1 MDLPTGTVSF
11 LFTDIEGSSRLWE
24 KHHVTMYQAV
34 ARHDSLLQSAVVENN
49 GHVVK
54 MRGDGLHAVFASV
67 QDAVAAAVAG
77 QRALQAEEW
86 DEGIDRIPVRMGVH
100 SGSAQLR
107 DGDYF
112 GPTVNRAA
120 RLQDAGHGSQILLSQ
135 VSATLIDGQ
144 LPVGISLLD
153 LGRHQIKDFPA
164 PERVYQVLAPELP
177 NHFPPLRASG
187 RRRTNL
193 PTQTTGFV
201 GREREIKAAKQ
212 MLEQARLVTLT
223 GPGGTGKTRL
233 ALQVARKVFDRYRDG
248 VWLVELAPLTEETM
262 VLPAIAKVFALQP
275 DPARS
280 LETVMADFLRDKKML
295 MLLDNC
301 EHLIE
306 TCARVADELLG
317 GSSGLVI
324 LASSR
329 EALGVPREMVLRVPS
344 LSVPAHAG
352 VSVAEL
358 QHSEAAQLLAER
370 ARAVR
375 HDFEINDENTYAVA
389 EICRR
394 LDGIPLAIELA
405 ASRLRLFSPQQLA
418 SRLSDRFRLLTGG
431 SRTAL
436 PRQQTLQALI
446 DWSYELL
453 SDQEQALFR
462 RLSVFVGGW
471 TFEAAEAIGEELNV
485 LELLDQLVNKSL
497 VQSELGAAEI
507 RFRYLETI
515 RQYARD
521 RLFAAGEGEI
531 VRDLNFTYFSDLV
544 AREVKNLDGPHRDK
558 VRLTLRPE
566 IDNFRQALGWQ
577 ISRDTVAAVDML
589 VDVVFF
595 MVQDTGWGDQ
605 YAAVSRADV
614 LGWLEA
620 ATKALD
626 ERALDQKEGLRLSWA
641 RIHLVAG
648 QSAIGEGKF
657 DFARSETAK
666 AIALARE
673 LDDLSTLMAALGF
686 YAITASAQQ
695 SFDQKAIEAA
705 DEGLA
710 LARKLGSTF
719 YKSAGLTVL
728 AGYEI
733 ERGNDVAAQA
743 YLAEATMG
751 GGFMTAMA
759 TFQAGVSFAHTDGD
773 MSRALSFFQESRRLF
788 RSIENAHFVA
798 ITTSLIAHT
807 RRRSGEL
814 DAAEAAYRESL
825 AEFHWQGHSP
835 AVAHELECLAFIAR
849 KRNAP
854 ERAARLLGAAE
865 ALREQIQVPMLPD
878 EQAEYDLELSALR
891 QELNDDAFQKVWIAG
906 RVMGTDQAVEYAL
919 AGLMPEEGSESP
931 DIWECE
937 GP

>member
-248 VWLVELAPLTEETM
+248 VWLVELAPLTEEAM

-275 DPARS
+275 DPGRS

-329 EALGVPREMVLRVPS
+329 EALGGAQRN
-344 LSVPAHAG
+344 G
-352 VSVAEL
+352 
-358 QHSEAAQLLAER
+358 AARSFTER
-370 ARAVR
+370 AGA
-375 HDFEINDENTYAVA
+375 
-389 EICRR
+389 RR
-394 LDGIPLAIELA
+394 RQR
-405 ASRLRLFSPQQLA
+405 SR
-418 SRLSDRFRLLTGG
+418 
-431 SRTAL
+431 
-436 PRQQTLQALI
+436 I
-446 DWSYELL
+446 
-453 SDQEQALFR
+453 
-462 RLSVFVGGW
+462 
-471 TFEAAEAIGEELNV
+471 
-485 LELLDQLVNKSL
+485 
-497 VQSELGAAEI
+497 
-507 RFRYLETI
+507 
-515 RQYARD
+515 
-521 RLFAAGEGEI
+521 
-531 VRDLNFTYFSDLV
+531 
-544 AREVKNLDGPHRDK
+544 
-558 VRLTLRPE
+558 
-566 IDNFRQALGWQ
+566 
-577 ISRDTVAAVDML
+577 
-589 VDVVFF
+589 
-595 MVQDTGWGDQ
+595 
-605 YAAVSRADV
+605 
-614 LGWLEA
+614 
-620 ATKALD
+620 
-626 ERALDQKEGLRLSWA
+626 
-641 RIHLVAG
+641 
-648 QSAIGEGKF
+648 
-657 DFARSETAK
+657 
-666 AIALARE
+666 
-673 LDDLSTLMAALGF
+673 
-686 YAITASAQQ
+686 
-695 SFDQKAIEAA
+695 
-705 DEGLA
+705 
-710 LARKLGSTF
+710 
-719 YKSAGLTVL
+719 
-728 AGYEI
+728 
-733 ERGNDVAAQA
+733 
-743 YLAEATMG
+743 
-751 GGFMTAMA
+751 A
-759 TFQAGVSFAHTDGD
+759 TFGSCSTACRKST
-773 MSRALSFFQESRRLF
+773 RC
-788 RSIENAHFVA
+788 
-798 ITTSLIAHT
+798 TT
-807 RRRSGEL
+807 
-814 DAAEAAYRESL
+814 
-825 AEFHWQGHSP
+825 
-835 AVAHELECLAFIAR
+835 
-849 KRNAP
+849 
-854 ERAARLLGAAE
+854 
-865 ALREQIQVPMLPD
+865 
-878 EQAEYDLELSALR
+878 
-891 QELNDDAFQKVWIAG
+891 
-906 RVMGTDQAVEYAL
+906 
-919 AGLMPEEGSESP
+919 
-931 DIWECE
+931 
-937 GP
+937 